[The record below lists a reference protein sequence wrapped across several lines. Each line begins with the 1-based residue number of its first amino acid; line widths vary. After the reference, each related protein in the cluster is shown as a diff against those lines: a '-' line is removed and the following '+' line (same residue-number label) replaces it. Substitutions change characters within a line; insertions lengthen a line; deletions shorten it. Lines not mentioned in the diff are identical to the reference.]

1 MYFKPNVSTQCD
13 FYKIGHKA
21 MYHDKMTCL
30 YSNLTCRND
39 KYADMLKAS
48 PFYNHKVVVF
58 GVQLAVKDF
67 LINSF
72 NNGFFNQPKYDVLA
86 KYKQRMDS
94 SLGKD
99 SINIDHI
106 ANLHDLGYLP
116 IEVKAIGEGSV
127 VDLNVPLVTIVNTH
141 PDFAWL
147 VNYLETTL
155 LNTLWKPLTVA
166 TVAHEYKKII
176 AYYAELTSDNL
187 GIVDFLGHDFSMRG
201 QNNVEDAMVSG
212 AAFLTSFKGTD
223 SIAALDL
230 LEEYYGVDSAV
241 EAAGYSVG
249 ASEHSIMTSLI
260 LYKQQQLIEDGF
272 SGETLS
278 EAEYLVYKDLLE
290 QYPTGILSLV
300 SDQFDYWGVLSKHLP
315 RLKDIIMA
323 RDGKLVVRPDTGHM
337 PDVVC
342 GELNDNNI
350 QDLTLRRN
358 KVERTYDEFIESAI
372 ELILDDIREITPHGE
387 YGGEEHELRFKFKDK
402 YYDIMV
408 DNLSW
413 NRHDKQYYYL
423 DMYDEPNVVVKE
435 LIITAQ
441 AKGSIETLWDIFG
454 GTVNSK
460 GYKELDSHI
469 GLIIGDGNT
478 IPNVLDI
485 CKRLAK
491 KGFAATNVVYG
502 IGAYSLNGLLTR
514 DTFGQAF
521 KATYC
526 EINGAAV
533 SVYKDPKTDA
543 SKKSAKGLLCVGRVD
558 NTYTL
563 YDQQTWQQESTG
575 ELTTVFK
582 NGKLI
587 KETTLAEIRSK
598 LAAAI

>member
-72 NNGFFNQPKYDVLA
+72 NDGFFNQPKYDVLA
-86 KYKQRMDS
+86 EYKQRMDS

-106 ANLHDLGYLP
+106 AKLHDLGYLP
-116 IEVKAIGEGSV
+116 IEVKAIDEGSV

-176 AYYAELTSDNL
+176 AHYAELTGDNL

-230 LEEYYGVDSAV
+230 LEEYYGVDSTV

-272 SGETLS
+272 SGDTLS

-342 GELNDNNI
+342 GELNDNDI

-358 KVERTYDEFIESAI
+358 KVERTYDEFIESAV

-435 LIITAQ
+435 LITTAQ
-441 AKGSIETLWDIFG
+441 GKGSIETLWDIFG

-478 IPNVLDI
+478 IPNLLDI
-485 CKRLAK
+485 CKRLTT
-491 KGFAATNVVYG
+491 KGFATTNVVYG
-502 IGAYSLNGLLTR
+502 IGAYALNYFTR
-514 DTFGQAF
+514 DTFAQAF

-526 EINGAAV
+526 EIDGVAV
-533 SVYKDPKTDA
+533 NIYKDPKTDA
-543 SKKSAKGLLCVGRVD
+543 SKKSAKGLLCVGRVND
-558 NTYTL
+558 TYTL

-582 NGKLI
+582 DGKLV

-598 LAAAI
+598 LAANI

>member
-72 NNGFFNQPKYDVLA
+72 NDGFFNQPKYDVLA

-106 ANLHDLGYLP
+106 AKLHDLGYLP
-116 IEVKAIGEGSV
+116 IEVKAIDEGSV

-176 AYYAELTSDNL
+176 AHYAELTSDNL

-230 LEEYYGVDSAV
+230 LEEYYGVDSTV

-249 ASEHSIMTSLI
+249 ASEHSTMVSLI
-260 LYKQQQLIEDGF
+260 LYKQQQLIEEGF
-272 SGETLS
+272 SGDTLS

-342 GELNDNNI
+342 GKHVIPYSEAVYFI
-350 QDLTLRRN
+350 QDEN
-358 KVERTYDEFIESAI
+358 GWDNPSMENEINGFNYAAVEKDGQLYNYKAGRCGNHLFFELKEPIEQSYI
-372 ELILDDIREITPHGE
+372 QPI
-387 YGGEEHELRFKFKDK
+387 
-402 YYDIMV
+402 
-408 DNLSW
+408 
-413 NRHDKQYYYL
+413 
-423 DMYDEPNVVVKE
+423 
-435 LIITAQ
+435 
-441 AKGSIETLWDIFG
+441 KGSIETLWDIFG

-485 CKRLAK
+485 CKRLTT
-491 KGFAATNVVYG
+491 KGFATTNVVYG
-502 IGAYSLNGLLTR
+502 IGAYALNYFTR
-514 DTFGQAF
+514 DTFAQAF

-526 EINGAAV
+526 EIDGVAV
-533 SVYKDPKTDA
+533 NIYKDPKTDA
-543 SKKSAKGLLCVGRVD
+543 SKKSAKGLLCVGRVND
-558 NTYTL
+558 TYTL

-582 NGKLI
+582 DGKLV

>member
-72 NNGFFNQPKYDVLA
+72 NDGFFNQPKYDVLA

-106 ANLHDLGYLP
+106 AKLHDLGYLP
-116 IEVKAIGEGSV
+116 IEVKAIDEGSV

-166 TVAHEYKKII
+166 TVAHEYKKVI
-176 AYYAELTSDNL
+176 AHYAELTSDNL
-187 GIVDFLGHDFSMRG
+187 GMVDFLGHDFSMRG

-223 SIAALDL
+223 SIASLDL

-249 ASEHSIMTSLI
+249 ASEHSVMTSLI
-260 LYKQQQLIEDGF
+260 LYKQQQLIEGGF
-272 SGETLS
+272 TGDALS

-342 GELNDNNI
+342 GLNYIDVDDKLLDDKLVDDEDFEYFVCDI
-350 QDLTLRRN
+350 LAME
-358 KVERTYDEFIESAI
+358 VENHSYIYDEDTISRVIRYENKLFLATASVADAGPNGFDVYDLQLVELTDLSIE
-372 ELILDDIREITPHGE
+372 D
-387 YGGEEHELRFKFKDK
+387 
-402 YYDIMV
+402 
-408 DNLSW
+408 
-413 NRHDKQYYYL
+413 
-423 DMYDEPNVVVKE
+423 
-435 LIITAQ
+435 
-441 AKGSIETLWDIFG
+441 KGSIEALWDIFG

-460 GYKELDSHI
+460 GYKELDPHI

-485 CKRLAK
+485 CKRLTK

-521 KATYC
+521 KSTYC
-526 EINGAAV
+526 EIDGNAV
-533 SVYKDPKTDA
+533 NIYKDPKTDA
-543 SKKSAKGLLCVGRVD
+543 SKKSAKGLLCVGRIND
-558 NTYTL
+558 TYTL

-575 ELTTVFK
+575 ELATVFK
-582 NGKLI
+582 DGKLI

>member
-13 FYKIGHKA
+13 FYKIWHKA

-72 NNGFFNQPKYDVLA
+72 NDGFFNQPKYDVLA

-99 SINIDHI
+99 SININHI
-106 ANLHDLGYLP
+106 AKLHDLGYLP
-116 IEVKAIGEGSV
+116 IEVKAIDEGSV

-176 AYYAELTSDNL
+176 AHYAELTSDNL

-230 LEEYYGVDSAV
+230 LEEYYGVDSTV
-241 EAAGYSVG
+241 EAAGYSVR
-249 ASEHSIMTSLI
+249 ASEHSTMVSLI

-272 SGETLS
+272 SGDTLS

-342 GELNDNNI
+342 GELNDNDI

-358 KVERTYDEFIESAI
+358 KVERTYDEFIESAV

-423 DMYDEPNVVVKE
+423 DMYDKPNVVVKE

-502 IGAYSLNGLLTR
+502 IGAYALNYFTR
-514 DTFGQAF
+514 DTFAQAF

-526 EINGAAV
+526 EIDGVAV
-533 SVYKDPKTDA
+533 NIYKDPKTDA
-543 SKKSAKGLLCVGRVD
+543 SKKSAKGLLCVGRVND
-558 NTYTL
+558 TYTL

-582 NGKLI
+582 DGKLM
-587 KETTLAEIRSK
+587 KETTLVEIRSK
-598 LAAAI
+598 LAAVI